1 MSGTQDENV
10 ADGIREGG
18 PAGQR
23 DEVSD
28 EVRLDLDESKLD
40 TWDEVRGDYAV
51 DDPESEMT
59 RPALTEQEED
69 DADDVTPP
77 REDDEEDDLAED
89 DGDDEDGRADE
100 EE

>member
-1 MSGTQDENV
+1 MSETFDGTGT
-10 ADGIREGG
+10 DGIREGG
-18 PAGQR
+18 SGAE

-28 EVRLDLDESKLD
+28 EVKVDLDEDKLD
-40 TWDEVRGDYAV
+40 TWEEVRGDYAV
-51 DDPESEMT
+51 DPDSEMA

-69 DADDVTPP
+69 DDDEDPQ

-89 DGDDEDGRADE
+89 EDVEDRDE

>member
-1 MSGTQDENV
+1 MSKTFDGTGT
-10 ADGIREGG
+10 DGIRDGASG
-18 PAGQR
+18 AGDANN

-28 EVRLDLDESKLD
+28 EVRVDLDEDKLD
-40 TWDEVRGDYAV
+40 TWEEVRGDYAV
-51 DDPESEMT
+51 DPDSEVT

-69 DADDVTPP
+69 DDDEDPL

-89 DGDDEDGRADE
+89 EDAEDRDE

>member
-1 MSGTQDENV
+1 MSETFDGTGT
-10 ADGIREGG
+10 DGIRDGASG
-18 PAGQR
+18 AG

-28 EVRLDLDESKLD
+28 EVRVDLDEDKLD
-40 TWDEVRGDYAV
+40 TWEEVRGDYAV
-51 DDPESEMT
+51 DPDSEMS

-69 DADDVTPP
+69 DDDEEPL

-89 DGDDEDGRADE
+89 EDEDAESRDE

>member
-1 MSGTQDENV
+1 MSETFDGTGT
-10 ADGIREGG
+10 DGIRDGVSG
-18 PAGQR
+18 AG

-28 EVRLDLDESKLD
+28 EVRIDLDETKLD
-40 TWDEVRGDYAV
+40 TWEGVRGDYAV
-51 DDPESEMT
+51 DPDSEMA

-69 DADDVTPP
+69 DDDEDPL

-89 DGDDEDGRADE
+89 EDAEARDE

>member
-1 MSGTQDENV
+1 MSETFDETGT
-10 ADGIREGG
+10 DGIREGASG
-18 PAGQR
+18 AG

-28 EVRLDLDESKLD
+28 EVRVDLDEDKIDS
-40 TWDEVRGDYAV
+40 WEEVRGDYAV
-51 DDPESEMT
+51 DPDSEMT

-69 DADDVTPP
+69 DDDEDPL

-89 DGDDEDGRADE
+89 EDAEERDE

>member
-1 MSGTQDENV
+1 MSETFDGTGT
-10 ADGIREGG
+10 DGIREGG
-18 PAGQR
+18 SGAE

-28 EVRLDLDESKLD
+28 EVKVDLDEDKLD
-40 TWDEVRGDYAV
+40 TWEEVRGDYAV
-51 DDPESEMT
+51 DPDSEMT

-69 DADDVTPP
+69 DDDEDPL

-89 DGDDEDGRADE
+89 EDAEERDE